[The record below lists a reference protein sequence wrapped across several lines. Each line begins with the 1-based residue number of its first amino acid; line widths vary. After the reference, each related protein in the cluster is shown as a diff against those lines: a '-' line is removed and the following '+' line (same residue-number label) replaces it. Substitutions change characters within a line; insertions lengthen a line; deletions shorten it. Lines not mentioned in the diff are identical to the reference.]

1 METTVMDNPKPNKF
15 MSAMRK
21 VNQALHNQTFLY
33 IVKRI
38 LSSLLT
44 LFLLIVLIIALI
56 RILPDDKFYNQGD
69 YRLIQ
74 AKGTK
79 EIADRWLQMQ
89 LFRYGILDING
100 HRVSVFTSIFTYIY
114 QILPIYKE
122 IPIRWSTD
130 YTQVLDYW
138 KGFSYFG
145 RSLVVQNKDV
155 LELFTER
162 MGISFV
168 ISIITVSLTY
178 VFAVPLGVAM
188 AKKPGGFTDKLGNIF
203 IVLNYSIP
211 AIVFYLIMNMVFGKK
226 DGIFGWADFGFFYDD
241 ESPFLTLVPPISCMV
256 FLSIPGVSIWIRRFM
271 LDELSNDYVKFAR
284 SKGLSERTI
293 MYKHVFRNAIVP
305 LVRNVPATILG
316 AIVGSYYI
324 ETIWKIP
331 GTGRLLVTGLQS
343 TPPDISIIEGLT
355 LIYGAI
361 SMLSFLLGD
370 IVTVFFDP
378 RIKLED

>member
-56 RILPDDKFYNQGD
+56 RLLPDEKFYSLGD
-69 YRLIQ
+69 YRLISG
-74 AKGTK
+74 KNSP
-79 EIADRWLQMQ
+79 EIAQRWLEKQ

-100 HRVSVFTSIFTYIY
+100 KRVSVFTSIFTYIY
-114 QILPIYKE
+114 QILPFYKE

-130 YTQVLDYW
+130 YTKVLDYW
-138 KGFSYFG
+138 RGFSYFG
-145 RSLVVQNKDV
+145 KSLVVQDKEV
-155 LELFTER
+155 LELFGER
-162 MGISFV
+162 MGISFI
-168 ISIITVSLTY
+168 ISIVTVSLTY
-178 VFAVPLGVAM
+178 IFAVPLGVAM
-188 AKKPGGFTDKLGNIF
+188 AKKPGGFADKVGNIF

-226 DGIFGWADFGFFYDD
+226 DGIFGWADFGFFYDED
-241 ESPFLTLVPPISCMV
+241 SPVLTLIPPISCMV